1 MIFKNNFRKFFQKYL
16 NKDFL
21 LSKFKNF
28 LSFLSIEKKNKK
40 QLDNKF
46 IFLAEEIS
54 EIDKTFSQY
63 KLYSAS
69 IHYCIKN
76 SEKINIENI
85 KNRLNNLKNFN
96 CTIYEKS
103 NKIEVVIV
111 RK

>member
-1 MIFKNNFRKFFQKYL
+1 MILKNNFRKFFQKYL

-21 LSKFKNF
+21 LSKFKN
-28 LSFLSIEKKNKK
+28 FLSIEKKNKK

-96 CTIYEKS
+96 CTVYEKNS
-103 NKIEVVIV
+103 KIEIVIV